1 LLIFYIFL
9 VRFKMINFYMS
20 IINKL
25 AMALMPLLPKVF
37 VYQFARKYVAGT
49 TKETALDAIKK
60 LNDAGYLVTL
70 DILGEH
76 TKSKR
81 AASNVADEYADLYRE
96 IGLRKLDS
104 NISIKPSHIGSD
116 LSEDIYNKNLDTIIK
131 ASEDSGNFLRIDME
145 SSKTTDF
152 TIDSFIEERNKGF
165 HIGTVFQAYLHRT
178 FDDIRKLDPR
188 NLNLRLCKG
197 IYKESDDIC
206 INDRTKIN
214 DNYLKILRYA
224 FEKDIYV
231 GIATHDTMLLESVHA
246 LIDEMGVSA
255 DRFEFQVLYGV
266 PMHGWSQ
273 KNLDMGYRVRVY
285 VPFGGD
291 WYKYSV
297 RRLKENPDIAGYI
310 IKNLFSR

>member
-1 LLIFYIFL
+1 
-9 VRFKMINFYMS
+9 
-20 IINKL
+20 
-25 AMALMPLLPKVF
+25 MPLLPKVF

-76 TKSKR
+76 TESER

-152 TIDSFIEERNKGF
+152 TIGSFIEERNNGF

-188 NLNLRLCKG
+188 NLNFRLCKG

-206 INDRTKIN
+206 INDRTEIN
-214 DNYLKILRYA
+214 NNYLKILRYA
-224 FEKDIYV
+224 FDKDIYV
-231 GIATHDTMLLESVHA
+231 GIATHDTTLLESVHS

-255 DRFEFQVLYGV
+255 HRFEFQVLYGV

-291 WYKYSV
+291 WYKYSI

-310 IKNLFSR
+310 IKNIFSR

>member
-1 LLIFYIFL
+1 
-9 VRFKMINFYMS
+9 MINFYMS

-25 AMALMPLLPKVF
+25 ALAFMPLLPKAL

-49 TKETALDAIKK
+49 TKETALSAIKK
-60 LNDAGYLVTL
+60 LNNAGYLVTL

-76 TKSKR
+76 TDTER
-81 AASNVADEYADLYRE
+81 AASKVADEYAELYRE
-96 IGLRKLDS
+96 IALRNLDC

-145 SSKTTDF
+145 SSKRTDF
-152 TIDSFIEERNKGF
+152 TINSFTEERNKGVQ
-165 HIGTVFQAYLHRT
+165 IGTVFQAYLYRT
-178 FDDIRKLDPR
+178 FDDISKLDPR

-231 GIATHDTMLLESVHA
+231 GIATHDTTLLESVHA

-310 IKNLFSR
+310 IKNLFSN

>member
-1 LLIFYIFL
+1 
-9 VRFKMINFYMS
+9 MINFYMS

-25 AMALMPLLPKVF
+25 ALALMPLLPKVF

-76 TKSKR
+76 TESER

-152 TIDSFIEERNKGF
+152 TIHSFTEERNKGVQ
-165 HIGTVFQAYLHRT
+165 IGTVFQAYLHRT

-188 NLNLRLCKG
+188 NLNFRLCKG

-231 GIATHDTMLLESVHA
+231 GIATHDTTLLESVHA

-266 PMHGWSQ
+266 PMHGWSK
-273 KNLDMGYRVRVY
+273 KNLELGYRVRVY

-291 WYKYSV
+291 WYKYSI

-310 IKNLFSR
+310 IKNLFSK